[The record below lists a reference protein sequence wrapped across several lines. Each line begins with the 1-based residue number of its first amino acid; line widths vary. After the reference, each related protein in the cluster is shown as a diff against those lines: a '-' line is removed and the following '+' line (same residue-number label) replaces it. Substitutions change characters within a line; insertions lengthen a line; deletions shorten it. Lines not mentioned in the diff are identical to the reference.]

1 MNSVTKKRFLSL
13 FFILINVGV
22 IAWIALHEFQGS
34 SGLRFRDIIQV
45 WIQNWMFFVFAIVCM
60 VVALVSEGLKY
71 FFLIKKA
78 TGQSRLY
85 LAMKTAIV
93 GKYYDNITPLG
104 SGGQAFQIYTLY
116 KGGIPSGVASSLPI
130 SGFSMMQIA
139 FFILG
144 LSFFVFNGD
153 VITDPVFRI
162 LAFIGLGFMIFLPF
176 MVVLFILLPKVS
188 TATVFLIAKILKKL
202 HLVKVEHRFA
212 RRILRS
218 LGDFKVSLG
227 ELMTSK
233 RTVLITLTLSILY
246 QIALCSI
253 PYFVILA
260 AGFQTTYLD
269 TLTLTLFV
277 YSAIAFIPTPGNAGA
292 AEISF
297 TIIFTAIPSAAMFWS
312 MMLWRFASYYLFILV
327 GFSGMLISQIR
338 GLQDTFPRIK
348 TLPPREE
355 EEN

>member
-1 MNSVTKKRFLSL
+1 MGNLAKKRFLSL

-45 WIQNWMFFVFAIVCM
+45 WIQNWVFFLLAIACAGL
-60 VVALVSEGLKY
+60 ALLSEGLKY
-71 FFLIKKA
+71 FFLIKRA

-85 LAMKTAIV
+85 LALKTAIV

-144 LSFFVFNGD
+144 LGFFLFNGD
-153 VITDPVFRI
+153 VISDPVFRI
-162 LAFIGLGFMIFLPF
+162 LAYVGLGFMIFLPF

-188 TATVFLIAKILKKL
+188 TATVFFIAKILKKL

-218 LGDFKVSLG
+218 LNDFKVSLG

-233 RTVLITLTLSILY
+233 LTVFITLLLSLLY
-246 QIALCSI
+246 QVALCSI

-260 AGFQTTYLD
+260 SGFQANYLD

-297 TIIFTAIPSAAMFWS
+297 TLIFTAIPAQAMFWS

-327 GFSGMLISQIR
+327 GFTGMLIAQIR
-338 GLQDTFPRIK
+338 GIQDTFPRIK

-355 EEN
+355 VE